1 MSEVYRTTFPSDT
14 KAHENLYIEF
24 VALLFNFIRQPLLAA
39 VDSGPRLEDQD
50 QLSAL
55 MIACHCDDLEAVR
68 ALISASADAT
78 QTALL
83 VKRVSPKLKITALHL
98 AAFHGTVDIV
108 DLLLRH
114 GADPLSPNSEGD
126 TPLLLAAHTGSSAV
140 FFQLLSA
147 IVASQSVAVHVTMPA
162 AQAAAEAIAPTPDPR
177 DSPALAQHASI
188 CSAIAAS
195 ASACDAAWRA
205 LCMASNEGMHCL
217 LYAAE
222 AAHADLVDSILELAQ
237 RVDNHRS
244 GSSGSTPNSSV
255 QSLVNLCNIS
265 ASSAL
270 HFAISAGATQIVDA
284 LLGAGADVNARTED
298 GFSAL
303 LLAVQEGN
311 ATIVAALLA
320 GGADP
325 NARDTWSQNTPLH
338 IAIEAGRVDL
348 VSLLLANGGT
358 TVAGVSRPPVDSTVT
373 NLAGLTALM
382 LARSIQNDEVVA
394 LLERHACAM
403 FHDGR

>member
-1 MSEVYRTTFPSDT
+1 
-14 KAHENLYIEF
+14 
-24 VALLFNFIRQPLLAA
+24 
-39 VDSGPRLEDQD
+39 
-50 QLSAL
+50 
-55 MIACHCDDLEAVR
+55 MIACQCDDLEAVR
-68 ALISASADAT
+68 ALISASADAE
-78 QTALL
+78 QTAVL

-98 AAFHGTVDIV
+98 AAFHGAVDTV
-108 DLLLRH
+108 DLLLGH

-126 TPLLLAAHTGSSAV
+126 SPLLLAAHTGSSAV

-147 IVASQSVAVHVTMPA
+147 IVASQSVAVHVAMPA
-162 AQAAAEAIAPTPDPR
+162 ADAAVAEAISPTPGPR

-188 CSAIAAS
+188 CSAMTVS
-195 ASACDAAWRA
+195 ASVCDVVWRA
-205 LCMASNEGMHCL
+205 LCMASSEGMHCL

-222 AAHADLVDSILELAQ
+222 SAHADLVDFILELAR
-237 RVDNHRS
+237 RVDNHSS
-244 GSSGSTPNSSV
+244 GSSANARNSSV

-270 HFAISAGATQIVDA
+270 HFAISASSTQIVDA
-284 LLGAGADVNARTED
+284 LIGAGADVNARTED

-311 ATIVAALLA
+311 AAIVAALLA

-325 NARDTWSQNTPLH
+325 NARDTWSHNTPLH

-358 TVAGVSRPPVDSTVT
+358 TVAGVSRPQVDSTVT

-382 LARSIQNDEVVA
+382 LARSIQNDEVAA
-394 LLERHACAM
+394 LLERHAC
-403 FHDGR
+403 GQVP